1 MPDEFKPQPHLSR
14 TEPVGAFPSMPTDF
28 GKVPNPAAPFGNI
41 LHASEAFGTLP
52 HSAEACGTMPK
63 VAESFRTVPH
73 SAESLP
79 PSDWRESY
87 TLTVR
92 ETARLFET
100 AGVARSE
107 RSIVN
112 WCQRNRQGI
121 ARLDAYYD
129 PNERRYFITRQSA
142 DTLIAEEKARAAK
155 NNAEPVP
162 QPAEDFGIT
171 AKSDAETFRKTPN
184 IADQTNFRPTPDSD
198 ELAELRKEN
207 LDLKI
212 TNRGKD
218 YFIEQLQQEREGLI
232 KQVVDSSQRVG
243 QLEAKLLQLKEA
255 SPQAPRPQ

>member
-1 MPDEFKPQPHLSR
+1 MP
-14 TEPVGAFPSMPTDF
+14 ADF
-28 GKVPNPAAPFGNI
+28 GKVPNPAASFGN
-41 LHASEAFGTLP
+41 LP
-52 HSAEACGTMPK
+52 HSAETFGTVPK
-63 VAESFRTVPH
+63 VAESFRTVPNP
-73 SAESLP
+73 SEPLP

-112 WCQRNRQGI
+112 WCQKNRQGI

-142 DTLIAEEKARAAK
+142 ETIIAEEKARAAK

-162 QPAEDFGIT
+162 H
-171 AKSDAETFRKTPN
+171 DAEAFHMTSKASDHSKSNPVN
-184 IADQTNFRPTPDSD
+184 DSD
-198 ELAELRKEN
+198 ELAELKKEN
-207 LDLKI
+207 FDLRI

-218 YFIEQLQQEREGLI
+218 YLIDQLKTERKALLQ
-232 KQVVDSSQRVG
+232 QVVDSSHRIG
-243 QLEAKLLQLKEA
+243 QLETKFLQLDDSQRGDE
-255 SPQAPRPQ
+255 RN